1 MTLTSVRGRCGE
13 LPSSGPGRPEPSAS
27 ALPAAVALRR
37 SLRAC
42 SLLRPPTLYLIRW
55 EKSNLTGDADAS
67 SVNRTASAI
76 ASPVTCPS
84 PPGACFTARND
95 LVLVLG
101 AVGVSFRGYRRTCP
115 CLPEPCPVRLSRL
128 APQGARCLRAFFR
141 SVSPRPG
148 PVSDLQCPL
157 SAIVRCQ
164 ATRQV
169 PLRGSVS

>member
-1 MTLTSVRGRCGE
+1 MPRAAYVPAGRSLRDGRRR
-13 LPSSGPGRPEPSAS
+13 LSGPRRDPLKTGDTHLCARTLRRAPLERAPVALSFLSAS
-27 ALPAAVALRR
+27 ALPAAVTLRR

-55 EKSNLTGDADAS
+55 EKSNLPWDADAS

-84 PPGACFTARND
+84 PPGACFTGRKD

-101 AVGVSFRGYRRTCP
+101 AVGVSFRGRRRTCP

-128 APQGARCLRAFFR
+128 ARRELAA
-141 SVSPRPG
+141 
-148 PVSDLQCPL
+148 
-157 SAIVRCQ
+157 SAPSSGV
-164 ATRQV
+164 
-169 PLRGSVS
+169 